1 MYNVNSL
8 TKAIF
13 FNDFQFPPLHELHQ
27 DLWIIKSMF
36 LLLWR
41 QKTAQPLKNKMLTNV
56 SKAVDYCGCNK
67 SL

>member
-1 MYNVNSL
+1 M
-8 TKAIF
+8 T
-13 FNDFQFPPLHELHQ
+13 FPPLHELHQ

-41 QKTAQPLKNKMLTNV
+41 QKTAQPLKNKTLTNV
-56 SKAVDYCGCNK
+56 SKAVDYRGWNK